1 MAGKVRRV
9 KLRVGEPGERTVES
23 LPAISII
30 KISHQPKSDFIRTC
44 LISAGGLIYLDV
56 ITQELADMGPASGA
70 GLEAQRPFEGE
81 VPLAQVTDPG
91 GDQQG
96 HERGER
102 RQGHVLL

>member
-56 ITQELADMGPASGA
+56 ITQELADMGA
-70 GLEAQRPFEGE
+70 LH
-81 VPLAQVTDPG
+81 QVRALKRNV
-91 GDQQG
+91 
-96 HERGER
+96 HSRAKSRWR
-102 RQGHVLL
+102 R